1 MMNSFF
7 VTGTDTDVGKTCV
20 SAALAKHFRDNDVD
34 VGVMKPFAS
43 GYKATPDSVS
53 ADVEILMKYS
63 GVTDSI
69 DLVNPYYFEIP
80 TSPYDASKQLN
91 LEIDISKVIESYNQL
106 SSIHDIVIVEGIGGI
121 MTPISRNYFVSDLI
135 SDLQLSSFIVTGSK
149 IGAVNHFM
157 LTYEHARQK
166 NLNLKGFFINQN
178 VSDGYELSNLKHQ
191 IFGLTGKKVFGAIPF
206 NSSFTIESYVE
217 NFPNFVD
224 ISNLGLENI

>member
-1 MMNSFF
+1 MNSFF

-206 NSSFTIESYVE
+206 NPSFTIESYVE

>member
-1 MMNSFF
+1 MNSFF

-20 SAALAKHFRDNDVD
+20 SAALAKHLHDNDVD

-53 ADVEILMKYS
+53 EDVEILMKYS
-63 GVTDSI
+63 GANDHV

-91 LEIDISKVIESYNQL
+91 LEIDISKVIESYKQL
-106 SSIHDIVIVEGIGGI
+106 ASIHDIVIVEGIGGI
-121 MTPISRNYFVSDLI
+121 MTPISKNYFVSNLI
-135 SDLQLSSFIVTGSK
+135 SDLELSSFIVTGSK
-149 IGAVNHFM
+149 IGTVNHFM
-157 LTYEHARQK
+157 LTYEHAQQK
-166 NLNLKGFFINQN
+166 KLNLKGFLVNQN
-178 VSDGYELSNLKHQ
+178 VSDGYELTNLKHQ
-191 IFGLTGKKVFGAIPF
+191 IFGLTGHKVFGAIPY
-206 NSSFTIESYVE
+206 NHSFTIESYVE